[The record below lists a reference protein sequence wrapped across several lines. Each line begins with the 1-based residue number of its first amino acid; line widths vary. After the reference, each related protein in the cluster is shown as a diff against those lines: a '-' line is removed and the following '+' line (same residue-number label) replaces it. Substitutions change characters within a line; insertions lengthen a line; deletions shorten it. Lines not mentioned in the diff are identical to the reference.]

1 MSRGSDRAGL
11 LFAGFCIANTAT
23 VPAIAKLTTA
33 IGSGLFVALTASFFA
48 AICAVGLLAWHGELR
63 LLFARR
69 TLATLIAVGALGTAA
84 AFVLF
89 FEGAARATA
98 IETAVC
104 VQTEPLYALFGS
116 WLFLGQAITLRR
128 LVSLAAILGG
138 ILLVIGAGGLSISL
152 GVALLL
158 LTPLAWQ
165 SSHWVALRNLDGVN
179 PRLLAAARYLYG
191 TLVLLPIWLLREGPS
206 SLPAADTLVIAAPLL
221 VAQGALTSFLGTL
234 AWYAA
239 VRRLDLTRTTALV
252 VPSGPLLSLAVSYL
266 VLGEMVT
273 PLQAFGFALTASGV
287 LAFALAPS
295 AVVEVAASASGGELL
310 PPGPS

>member
-1 MSRGSDRAGL
+1 VSRSSDRAGL
-11 LFAGFCIANTAT
+11 LFAAFCIANTAT

-33 IGSGLFVALTASFFA
+33 IGSGLFIALTASFFA

-69 TLATLIAVGALGTAA
+69 TLPTLVTVGTLGTAT

-89 FEGAARATA
+89 FEGAQRATA

-104 VQTEPLYALFGS
+104 VQTEPLYALLGS
-116 WLFLGQAITLRR
+116 WLFLGQAITFRR
-128 LVSLAAILGG
+128 LLALAAILAG
-138 ILLVIGAGGLSISL
+138 ILLVIGADGLSGSL

-179 PRLLAAARYLYG
+179 PRLLSAARYLYG
-191 TLVLLPIWLLREGPS
+191 TLVLLPIWLWREGPS
-206 SLPAADTLVIAAPLL
+206 SLPPANVLLEATPLL
-221 VAQGALTSFLGTL
+221 AVQGALTSFLGTL

-252 VPSGPLLSLAVSYL
+252 VPSGPLLSLVVSYL
-266 VLGEMVT
+266 VLGELVT
-273 PLQAFGFALTASGV
+273 PTQAFGFALTASGV
-287 LAFALAPS
+287 LAFALAPN
-295 AVVEVAASASGGELL
+295 AVVEHTAENV
-310 PPGPS
+310 